1 MNSRIRRPLYIS
13 FKSWLCCCSLP
24 SVAPQQWA
32 ITWGIPEMERAY
44 RKYQNGQVWA
54 PGITE
59 YWLYSS
65 LNFRKIKRI
74 WMENVAGEQGLALQQ
89 LFPYKSSYFSKNSDC
104 HKISFLNDGGLTNL
118 AILIFS
124 TRFFHF
130 WFVKLL
136 PIILWK
142 VGHVMAYVQ
151 RAYKKYHHR
160 QQQQQQQQ

>member
-1 MNSRIRRPLYIS
+1 
-13 FKSWLCCCSLP
+13 
-24 SVAPQQWA
+24 
-32 ITWGIPEMERAY
+32 MERAY

-54 PGITE
+54 PGIAE

-65 LNFRKIKRI
+65 LNFRKIKTI

-151 RAYKKYHHR
+151 RAYKKYQHR
-160 QQQQQQQQ
+160 QQQQQQ